1 MQRREEH
8 VAAVV
13 EDVLRAV
20 TVVIIDVEH
29 RDAAGTA
36 VAQRLG
42 RDRRIVEKAVSAVVG
57 AARVVP
63 GRPAEGEGAILPVGH
78 QTGAGQRNVRRSGD
92 RTPRAGRDR
101 GAGVEGIIAELAVD
115 MVGQL
120 AAHSRREPI
129 ERQRV
134 MIAMLGRPRAPGCA

>member
-36 VAQRLG
+36 VAQRL
-42 RDRRIVEKAVSAVVG
+42 
-57 AARVVP
+57 ARVVP